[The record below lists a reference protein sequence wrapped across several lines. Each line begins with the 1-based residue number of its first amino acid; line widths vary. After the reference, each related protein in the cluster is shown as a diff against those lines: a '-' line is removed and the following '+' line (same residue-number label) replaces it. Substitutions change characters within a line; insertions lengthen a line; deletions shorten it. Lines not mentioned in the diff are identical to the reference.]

1 VGIAGEAAFGLGV
14 GAVLPVSAGIG
25 AEQND
30 LLRIDKLIDFI
41 DNRASCKSS

>member
-1 VGIAGEAAFGLGV
+1 MDSQAAFALGV
-14 GAVLPVSAGIG
+14 GAVLPVSAGIA

-41 DNRASCKSS
+41 DNKL